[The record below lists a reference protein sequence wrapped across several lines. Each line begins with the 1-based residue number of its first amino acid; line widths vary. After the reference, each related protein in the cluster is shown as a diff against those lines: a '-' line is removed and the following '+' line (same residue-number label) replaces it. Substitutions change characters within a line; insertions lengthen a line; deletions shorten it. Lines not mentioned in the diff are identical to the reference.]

1 MEIRVISTNPDQ
13 VVYTISDKNWGYVGN
28 AEDCVTFID
37 EALKTSFY
45 GDFAGYVEKN
55 FDTEEN
61 AQALY
66 DMEVEYY
73 ADALMYYLAIDYET
87 VDEGI
92 ADGFRDVARKVLA
105 KFKWDAPVV
114 NLEEGSSLGS
124 FDLTMYPTDFLDIIL
139 EEAQAVA
146 DSGQEG
152 DEYAQSMLEAI
163 SPKVDEISYKDAVT
177 ETYDVDLDD
186 GVVSSDDWD
195 AIDDVLMDLAE

>member
-1 MEIRVISTNPDQ
+1 M
-13 VVYTISDKNWGYVGN
+13 
-28 AEDCVTFID
+28 
-37 EALKTSFY
+37 L
-45 GDFAGYVEKN
+45 
-55 FDTEEN
+55 
-61 AQALY
+61 
-66 DMEVEYY
+66 
-73 ADALMYYLAIDYET
+73 
-87 VDEGI
+87 
-92 ADGFRDVARKVLA
+92 FRS
-105 KFKWDAPVV
+105 PVV